1 MSQLMDAVQQRWRN
15 SSNSFALG
23 AFRLVSGAILGLTFA
38 LIGDEILDYG
48 NLAFLFVL
56 VSITIAFMK
65 ISRTWRVVGVLVFDL
80 ICVLVGM
87 LLRLYILIA
96 PGH

>member
-1 MSQLMDAVQQRWRN
+1 MQEKWRN

-23 AFRLVSGAILGLTFA
+23 AFRLVSGTILGLTFS
-38 LIGDEILDYG
+38 LIGDQIFDYG
-48 NLAFLFVL
+48 TLAFLFVI
-56 VSITIAFMK
+56 VTVTAAFMR
-65 ISRTWRVVGVLVFDL
+65 ISRGWRVVGVLVFDL

-96 PGH
+96 PGQ